1 MAYESELGRDRQA
14 SEVAAL
20 RASLARDESDLAVLP
35 EGLTLHA
42 LDRLAAAGGG
52 TLSAILL
59 SVQPS
64 TGRDSEPPPDGANLD
79 EQMVSVALRFLTP
92 IVRRGD
98 LLARAGGRDLIVL
111 LPATGP
117 LEARSVGRRLS
128 TELEGKTFWHADR
141 KLTMHCM
148 AGLSS
153 RGVLG
158 LAADLSAMVEAAR
171 RNPLK

>member
-1 MAYESELGRDRQA
+1 MAQESQLGRDRLA
-14 SEVAAL
+14 SEVAEL
-20 RASLARDESDLAVLP
+20 RATLPRDEADLAVLP
-35 EGLTLHA
+35 EGLSLRA
-42 LDRLAAAGGG
+42 LDRLATTGGG

-59 SVQPS
+59 NIQPTTAGS
-64 TGRDSEPPPDGANLD
+64 SDAPTESPTLD
-79 EQMVSVALRFLTP
+79 EQMLGVALRFLTP
-92 IVRRGD
+92 IIRRGD

-128 TELEGKTFWHADR
+128 TELEGKAFWHGDR
-141 KLTMHCM
+141 KLTMRCQ

-153 RGVLG
+153 RAVLG
-158 LAADLSAMVEAAR
+158 LSADLAALVEAAR

>member
-1 MAYESELGRDRQA
+1 MSRESEPGRDRQA
-14 SEVAAL
+14 SDVAEL
-20 RASLARDESDLAVLP
+20 RASLARDEADLAVLP
-35 EGLTLHA
+35 ESLTLNA

-52 TLSAILL
+52 TLSAVLL

-64 TGRDSEPPPDGANLD
+64 TDHASETFLEGPNLD
-79 EQMVSVALRFLTP
+79 EQMLNVALRFLTP
-92 IVRRGD
+92 VVRRGD

-128 TELEGKTFWHADR
+128 AELEGKSFWHADR
-141 KLTMHCM
+141 KMTLRCQ

-153 RGVLG
+153 RAVLG
-158 LAADLSAMVEAAR
+158 LTADLSALVEAAR
-171 RNPLK
+171 RNPLR